1 MLCLPTVHLKAF
13 IMADNY
19 VCDVCLFECTSH
31 ENMQDHIRA
40 VHIAV
45 KTFECDQCD
54 HFLLTEKRLN
64 IHMRMVHSKKEK
76 ICKLCDYETMSSSGL
91 RRHARALHEGK
102 NELKYGCDL
111 CDNQALDKSWSWTIF
126 LVFIYILRFGT
137 GVTSGRQ
144 ERQIQ
149 RCEGGREV
157 HGRIT
162 TFGDLNHDF
171 PIKNR

>member
-76 ICKLCDYETMSSSGL
+76 NVSFVIMKQCQVLALEGMPGL
-91 RRHARALHEGK
+91 FTK
-102 NELKYGCDL
+102 VKMN
-111 CDNQALDKSWSWTIF
+111 
-126 LVFIYILRFGT
+126 
-137 GVTSGRQ
+137 
-144 ERQIQ
+144 
-149 RCEGGREV
+149 
-157 HGRIT
+157 
-162 TFGDLNHDF
+162 
-171 PIKNR
+171 